1 MFPVCSD
8 ESEKGSSSYCI
19 AWPERKSQVI
29 LRAVWTGGDGS
40 YVGYLDSDTN
50 EEEAKDPNPFFRT
63 A

>member
-1 MFPVCSD
+1 M
-8 ESEKGSSSYCI
+8 
-19 AWPERKSQVI
+19 I